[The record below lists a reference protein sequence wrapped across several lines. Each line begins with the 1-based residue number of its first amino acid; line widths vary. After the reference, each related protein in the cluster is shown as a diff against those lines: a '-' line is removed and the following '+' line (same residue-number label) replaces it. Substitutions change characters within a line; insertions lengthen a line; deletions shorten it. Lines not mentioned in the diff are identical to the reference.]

1 MSATFSKEQIQ
12 AELARR
18 QGTVN
23 AGYQSVLANPQE
35 ETALDTVKKVGE
47 SLLKGSTRGVID
59 MIGGWGNL
67 YDYLKKSQDPSAFST
82 AGIAQGIQKL
92 SGIDIQTI
100 PGYRGA
106 YEFGAAGAPAA
117 VTTALGLPG
126 LFGRTAKGIAGEFG
140 AGGATGLMAQTI
152 APESPL
158 AQVALQASPYLIKGG
173 IVGAKSY
180 AENKAIKDFVKDM
193 PPELE
198 NKFKNFMVR
207 GQGSDDPE
215 IASLIQRL
223 RVDPKY
229 AEIFAKLEQGATAA
243 ATEGMQ
249 PQSKITNERQAGISA
264 AQAVQNKILKLFEER
279 KNAGSAFFEK
289 AKEYGG
295 DRGIIAP
302 DNVLTNVNNLIG
314 RYSKGATDSSRNAL
328 AFLQKFKEQIAVPD
342 LAMVETKTPQ
352 KLTVDQTQSLL
363 SEFGRKASQG
373 ESLIKDIALTDEKI
387 ISSAIFGGLKDD
399 LRAARIAAKTPE
411 DIAATNLLITARN
424 NVQKASEAYTDA
436 IAQGIPNFL
445 KDKSLSEVS
454 FDKLYGEY
462 KNLDPYNRGLFRK
475 YVEDTDVEALKFIDK
490 NVYDDFINSARK
502 ENRAGVMS
510 VDLGTLASNWDKL
523 PKNSKDALV
532 QSLGTNADEFAT
544 RMKDAGIFARK
555 MQVSGV
561 SEAGDIVPQG
571 LKASAAATVGAGAG
585 YEAAKAAQVGIDLL
599 NMVGKGGLTDDMVM
613 KALLTPEGADFLK
626 TGSLTPR
633 SQKTLDALT
642 SMSQSSAV
650 PKFIGAQLM
659 RAGPQMS
666 TEPPVIQQET
676 PTGMPQAP
684 VAEQPQFSKAE
695 LEAEL
700 LRRQQEQG
708 GGGESPYPRIELNN
722 MSPSQ
727 P

>member
-1 MSATFSKEQIQ
+1 MAAQYSKEELQ

-23 AGYQSVLANPQE
+23 AGYQSVLATPQE
-35 ETALDTVKKVGE
+35 EAGIETVKKVGE

-82 AGIAQGIQKL
+82 AGIARGIQKL
-92 SGIDIQTI
+92 SGVDIQTI

-117 VTTALGLPG
+117 VTTALGMPG
-126 LFGRTAKGIAGEFG
+126 LFARTKAGVAGEFLT
-140 AGGATGLMAQTI
+140 GGSTGLMGQMV

-158 AQVALQASPYLIKGG
+158 AQVALQSSPYLLKGG

-229 AEIFAKLEQGATAA
+229 SEIFSKLEQGATTA

-249 PQSKITNERQAGISA
+249 PKSKITNERQAAISA
-264 AQAVQNKILKLFEER
+264 AQAVENKMAKLLEDR
-279 KNAGSAFFEK
+279 KTAGSAYFEK
-289 AKEYGG
+289 AKEYGA
-295 DRGIIAP
+295 DRGIVAP

-328 AFLQKFKEQIAVPD
+328 AFLQKFKEQIAVHD

-399 LRAARIAAKTPE
+399 LKAARVAAKTPE
-411 DIAATNLLITARN
+411 DVAATSLLITARN

-445 KDKSLSEVS
+445 KDKALSEVS

-475 YVEDTDVEALKFIDK
+475 YVGDTDVEALKFIDK

-510 VDLGTLASNWDKL
+510 VDLGTLSSNWDKL

-532 QSLGTNADEFAT
+532 QSLGVNADEFST
-544 RMKDAGIFARK
+544 RMKDAGVFARK
-555 MQVSGV
+555 MQVSGI
-561 SEAGDIVPQG
+561 SEAGDIVPSG
-571 LKASAAATVGAGAG
+571 LKSSLAATVGAGAG
-585 YEAAKAAQVGIDLL
+585 FQMAKAAQVGIDVL

-613 KALLTPEGADFLK
+613 KALLTPEGANFLK
-626 TGSLTPR
+626 AGSLTPR

-666 TEPPVIQQET
+666 TEPPVVQEQPMT
-676 PTGMPQAP
+676 NMPEATGG
-684 VAEQPQFSKAE
+684 EQPQYTKAE
-695 LEAEL
+695 IEAEL
-700 LRRQQEQG
+700 LLRQQEQQQQ
-708 GGGESPYPRIELNN
+708 
-722 MSPSQ
+722 Q
-727 P
+727 PAMQEE

>member
-18 QGTVN
+18 EGTVN
-23 AGYQSVLANPQE
+23 TGYQSVLSPKQE
-35 ETALDTVKKVGE
+35 ESEIQTVKNVGE
-47 SLLKGSTRGVID
+47 SLLKGSARGVID

-67 YDYLKKSQDPSAFST
+67 YDYLKKSQDPNAFST
-82 AGIAQGIQKL
+82 AGIARGIKNL
-92 SGIDIQTI
+92 TGVDVQTI

-117 VTTALGLPG
+117 LTTAVGLPG
-126 LFGRTAKGIAGEFG
+126 LFARTPAGVTGEFLT
-140 AGGATGLMAQTI
+140 GGSTGLMGQMV

-158 AQVALQASPYLIKGG
+158 AQVALQSSPYLLKGG
-173 IVGAKSY
+173 ILGSKSY

-198 NKFKNFMVR
+198 NKFKDFMVR

-229 AEIFAKLEQGATAA
+229 AEIFSKLEQGATTA

-249 PQSKITNERQAGISA
+249 PKSKITNERQAAISA
-264 AQAVQNKILKLFEER
+264 SQAVENKIAKLLEDR
-279 KNAGSAFFEK
+279 KTAGSASFEK

-295 DRGIIAP
+295 DRGIVAP
-302 DNVLTNVNNLIG
+302 DSVLQNINNLIG

-328 AFLQKFKEQIAVPD
+328 AFLQRFKDQIDVPD

-352 KLTVDQTQSLL
+352 KLTVEQTQSLL

-373 ESLIKDIALTDEKI
+373 ESLIKDISLTDEKI

-399 LRAARIAAKTPE
+399 LRAARLAAKTPD
-411 DIAATNLLITARN
+411 DIAATNLLISARN
-424 NVQKASEAYTDA
+424 NVQKASEAYSDA
-436 IAQGIPNFL
+436 IAQGIPKFL
-445 KDKSLSEVS
+445 KDKALSEVS

-462 KNLDPYNRGLFRK
+462 KTLDPYNRSLFRK
-475 YVEDTDVEALKFIDK
+475 YVGDTDVEALKFIDK

-502 ENRAGVMS
+502 ENRAGNLT
-510 VDLGTLASNWDKL
+510 VDLGTLSSNWEKL
-523 PKNSKDALV
+523 PKNDKDALV
-532 QSLGTNADEFAT
+532 QALGTNADEFAS
-544 RMKDAGIFARK
+544 RMKDAGVFARK

-561 SEAGDIVPQG
+561 SEAADIIPQG
-571 LKASAAATVGAGAG
+571 LKASTAATVGAGAG
-585 YEAAKAAQVGIDLL
+585 YEAAKATQVGIDLL

-613 KALLTPEGADFLK
+613 RALLTPEGANFLK
-626 TGSLTPR
+626 AGSLTPR

-642 SMSQSSAV
+642 SMSQSSAI
-650 PKFIGAQLM
+650 PKFIGAQIM

-666 TEPPVIQQET
+666 TEPPVVQEQ
-676 PTGMPQAP
+676 PGMAAP
-684 VAEQPQFSKAE
+684 IAPIAEQPQFTAAE
-695 LEAEL
+695 IQAEL
-700 LRRQQEQG
+700 LRRQQEEQQTAPQ
-708 GGGESPYPRIELNN
+708 E
-722 MSPSQ
+722 
-727 P
+727 